1 MNNSDIQA
9 ITDAFAKTLH
19 TRKQPAATATD
30 SDFGQAERTEAAFND
45 IKRLTVRH
53 SVQDSIKQFL
63 TSRNESIRKQKDKQ
77 KEKEKAE
84 QNPMVSQPFW
94 F

>member
-1 MNNSDIQA
+1 MLNIKNMNNSDIQA
-9 ITDAFAKTLH
+9 ITDAYAKTLN

-53 SVQDSIKQFL
+53 SVADSIKIFVL
-63 TSRNESIRKQKDKQ
+63 KRNMEAQKK
-77 KEKEKAE
+77 KEKEKE
-84 QNPMVSQPFW
+84 NNQTSSPFW
-94 F
+94 Y